1 MDSLKKIFSDKIGKA
16 MFVFVILS
24 FIIAILVTVQRHGIE
39 SSNRT
44 VEITADYYALY
55 EFAQSHNL
63 DFYEML
69 SDFQDRGLSSVAF
82 SEDTIETLSRSG
94 IIRYFNGLAVKSELS
109 EDVLHHIGKIEPEQT
124 YLLVYSEDV
133 LNQLKKFSFSSYTD
147 LKVLFEPQ
155 ELSIEEPAVVKI
167 FMTRSSGDNL
177 GIGFSIKKIQECKKL
192 GLGIVLRPGN
202 NPNMNPESIRKFFS
216 ILKNECFADK
226 IIFAGS
232 DNDVT
237 GFPSYLDYTVS
248 VLKELSL
255 PFGIMEAPNVKA
267 MQKGIKTLGLKAPE
281 LAVRVMTIVPV
292 QQKKLSIE
300 SMAEKYSLGVRE
312 RNIRLIFIRPHT
324 VLYGN
329 LNASEVN
336 MEYITAVKNAV
347 TSNGM
352 NIGMSKPFPKTDY
365 PNVYAFII
373 SLGIASAFVLC
384 CRKVFKRQKF
394 DYMILGLW
402 ALFSVLCLISG
413 KMLIYRKLS
422 AFMAGIIF
430 PFIAVTFNFELIR
443 KIIEKDLN
451 IVKSWLKS
459 SLVLV
464 ISAFIASV
472 GGIFLSS
479 LLAGTE
485 FYVQADMFRGIK
497 ILMVFCPIF
506 ATLLWTLD
514 IENPFED
521 IKKKLDS
528 FVKYSHALAVGI
540 LGGIGSYF
548 ILRTGNASESSV
560 SKTELSIRSTLMA
573 LIGIRPRFK
582 EFMLGYPA
590 IMCFGLLR
598 FLGLEKYSWILI
610 LCMSIGIADVTDTFA
625 HIHTP
630 ILITLIRVFNG
641 TLLGWGIGSI
651 ILFVAYFIFSNFFQ
665 KKSKIEKD

>member
-1 MDSLKKIFSDKIGKA
+1 MSSFKNIFADKIGKI
-16 MFVFVILS
+16 MLIFVILS
-24 FIIAILVTVQRHGIE
+24 FIMSVFVTIKRHE
-39 SSNRT
+39 VEKENKT
-44 VEITADYYALY
+44 VEITADYSALY

-69 SDFQDRGLSSVAF
+69 SDFQDKGLSSVAF
-82 SEDTIETLSRSG
+82 SEDTIETLNRSG
-94 IIRYFNGLAVKSELS
+94 LIRYFNGLSVKSELS
-109 EDVLHHIGKIEPEQT
+109 VDVLSHIGKIEPEET
-124 YLLVYSEDV
+124 YILVYSEDV
-133 LNQLKKFSFSSYTD
+133 LSQLKKFSFSSFTD

-155 ELSIEEPAVVKI
+155 EVSLDEPAVVKI

-177 GIGFSIKKIQECKKL
+177 GVGFSLKKIKECKKL

-202 NPNMNPESIRKFFS
+202 NPDMNPESIKRFFS
-216 ILKNECFADK
+216 ILKNEYFADK

-237 GFPSYLDYTVS
+237 GFPSYLEDTVS
-248 VLKELSL
+248 ILKELSL

-329 LNASEVN
+329 LNADEVN
-336 MEYITAVKNAV
+336 MEYITAVKDAV

-352 NIGMSKPFPKTDY
+352 NIGNAKPFPKTNY
-365 PNVYAFII
+365 PIFYAFVI
-373 SLGIASAFVLC
+373 SLGIASSLVLC
-384 CRKVFKRQKF
+384 CRKILNRHKF
-394 DYMILGLW
+394 DYIILGLW
-402 ALFSVLCLISG
+402 AIFSVICLISG

-422 AFMAGIIF
+422 AFMAGIVF

-443 KIIEKDLN
+443 DIINKN
-451 IVKSWLKS
+451 VKVGISWLKS
-459 SLVLV
+459 SFVLLT
-464 ISAFIASV
+464 SALIASV

-479 LLAGTE
+479 LLADTE
-485 FYVQADMFRGIK
+485 FYIQADMFRGIK
-497 ILMVFCPIF
+497 VLMVFCPIF

-514 IENPFED
+514 IKNPLKD
-521 IKKKLDS
+521 ISDKLNS

-540 LGGIGSYF
+540 LGGIGAYF

-560 SKTELSIRSTLMA
+560 SKTELSLRSTLMS
-573 LIGIRPRFK
+573 IMGIRPRFK
-582 EFMLGYPA
+582 EFILGFPS

-598 FLGLEKYSWILI
+598 YFKLEKYSWILI
-610 LCMSIGIADVTDTFA
+610 LCMSIGIADLTDTFA

-641 TLLGWGIGSI
+641 MFLGWLIGSI
-651 ILFVAYFIFSNFFQ
+651 ILFVGYAFYYFIL
-665 KKSKIEKD
+665 KKNKN

>member
-1 MDSLKKIFSDKIGKA
+1 MSSFKNIFADKIGKI
-16 MFVFVILS
+16 MLIFVILS
-24 FIIAILVTVQRHGIE
+24 FIMSVFVTIKRHE
-39 SSNRT
+39 VEKENKT
-44 VEITADYYALY
+44 VEITADYSALY

-69 SDFQDRGLSSVAF
+69 SDFQDKGLSSVAF
-82 SEDTIETLSRSG
+82 SEDTIETLNRSG
-94 IIRYFNGLAVKSELS
+94 LIRYFNGLSVKSELS
-109 EDVLHHIGKIEPEQT
+109 VDVLSHIGKIEPEET
-124 YLLVYSEDV
+124 YILVYSEDV
-133 LNQLKKFSFSSYTD
+133 LSQLKKFSFSSFTD

-155 ELSIEEPAVVKI
+155 EVSLDEPAVVKI

-177 GIGFSIKKIQECKKL
+177 GVGFSLKKIKECKKL

-202 NPNMNPESIRKFFS
+202 NPDMNPESIKRFFS
-216 ILKNECFADK
+216 ILKKEYFADK

-237 GFPSYLDYTVS
+237 GFPSYLEDTVS
-248 VLKELSL
+248 ILKELSL

-329 LNASEVN
+329 LNADEVN

-352 NIGMSKPFPKTDY
+352 NIGSAKPFPKTNY
-365 PNVYAFII
+365 PIFYAFVI
-373 SLGIASAFVLC
+373 SLGIASSLVLC
-384 CRKVFKRQKF
+384 CRKILNRHKF
-394 DYMILGLW
+394 DYIILGLW
-402 ALFSVLCLISG
+402 AIFSVICLISG

-422 AFMAGIIF
+422 AFMAGIVF

-443 KIIEKDLN
+443 DIINKN
-451 IVKSWLKS
+451 VKVGISWLKS
-459 SLVLV
+459 SFVLLT
-464 ISAFIASV
+464 SALIASV

-479 LLAGTE
+479 LLADTE
-485 FYVQADMFRGIK
+485 FYIQADMFRGIK
-497 ILMVFCPIF
+497 VLMVFCPIF

-514 IENPFED
+514 IKNPLKD
-521 IKKKLDS
+521 ISDKLNS

-540 LGGIGSYF
+540 LGGIGAYF

-560 SKTELSIRSTLMA
+560 SKTELSLRSTLMS
-573 LIGIRPRFK
+573 IMGIRPRFK
-582 EFMLGYPA
+582 EFILGFPS

-598 FLGLEKYSWILI
+598 YFKLEKYSWILI
-610 LCMSIGIADVTDTFA
+610 LCMSIGIADLTDTFA

-641 TLLGWGIGSI
+641 MFLGWLIGSI
-651 ILFVAYFIFSNFFQ
+651 ILFVGYAFYYFIL
-665 KKSKIEKD
+665 KKNKN

>member
-1 MDSLKKIFSDKIGKA
+1 MSSFKNIFADKIGKI
-16 MFVFVILS
+16 MLIFVILS
-24 FIIAILVTVQRHGIE
+24 FIMSVFVTIKRHE
-39 SSNRT
+39 VEKENKT
-44 VEITADYYALY
+44 VEITADYSALY

-69 SDFQDRGLSSVAF
+69 SDFQDKGLSSVAF
-82 SEDTIETLSRSG
+82 SEDTIETLNRSG
-94 IIRYFNGLAVKSELS
+94 LIRYFNGLSVKSELS
-109 EDVLHHIGKIEPEQT
+109 VDVLSHIGKIEPEET
-124 YLLVYSEDV
+124 YILVYSEDV
-133 LNQLKKFSFSSYTD
+133 LSQLKKFSFSSFTD

-155 ELSIEEPAVVKI
+155 EVSLDEPAVVKI

-177 GIGFSIKKIQECKKL
+177 GVGFSLKKIKECKKL

-202 NPNMNPESIRKFFS
+202 NPDMNPESIKRFFS
-216 ILKNECFADK
+216 ILKNEYFADK

-237 GFPSYLDYTVS
+237 GFPSYLEDTVS
-248 VLKELSL
+248 ILKELSL

-329 LNASEVN
+329 LNADEVN
-336 MEYITAVKNAV
+336 MEYITAVKDAV

-352 NIGMSKPFPKTDY
+352 NIGNAKPFPKTNY
-365 PNVYAFII
+365 PIFYAFVI
-373 SLGIASAFVLC
+373 SLGIASSLVLC
-384 CRKVFKRQKF
+384 CRKILNRHKF
-394 DYMILGLW
+394 DYIILGLW
-402 ALFSVLCLISG
+402 AIFSVICLISG

-422 AFMAGIIF
+422 AFMAGIVF

-443 KIIEKDLN
+443 DIINKN
-451 IVKSWLKS
+451 VKVGISWLKS
-459 SLVLV
+459 SFVLLT
-464 ISAFIASV
+464 SALIASV

-479 LLAGTE
+479 LLADTE
-485 FYVQADMFRGIK
+485 FYIQADMFRGIK
-497 ILMVFCPIF
+497 VLMVFCPIF

-514 IENPFED
+514 IKNPLKD
-521 IKKKLDS
+521 ISDKLNS

-540 LGGIGSYF
+540 LGGIGAYF

-560 SKTELSIRSTLMA
+560 SKTELSLRSTLMS
-573 LIGIRPRFK
+573 IMGIRPRFK
-582 EFMLGYPA
+582 EFILGFPS

-598 FLGLEKYSWILI
+598 YFKLEKYSWILI
-610 LCMSIGIADVTDTFA
+610 LCMSIGIADLTDTFA

-641 TLLGWGIGSI
+641 IFLGWLIGSI
-651 ILFVAYFIFSNFFQ
+651 ILFVGYAFYYFIL
-665 KKSKIEKD
+665 KKNKN

>member
-1 MDSLKKIFSDKIGKA
+1 MSSFKNIFADKIGKI
-16 MFVFVILS
+16 MLIFVILS
-24 FIIAILVTVQRHGIE
+24 FIMSVFVTIKRHE
-39 SSNRT
+39 VEKENKT
-44 VEITADYYALY
+44 VEITADYSALY

-69 SDFQDRGLSSVAF
+69 SDFQDKGLSSVAF
-82 SEDTIETLSRSG
+82 SEDTIETLNRSG
-94 IIRYFNGLAVKSELS
+94 LIRYFNGLSVKSELS
-109 EDVLHHIGKIEPEQT
+109 VDVLSHIGKIEPEET
-124 YLLVYSEDV
+124 YILVYSEDV
-133 LNQLKKFSFSSYTD
+133 LSQLKKFSFSSFTD

-155 ELSIEEPAVVKI
+155 EVSLDEPAVVKI

-177 GIGFSIKKIQECKKL
+177 GVGFSLKKIKECKKL

-202 NPNMNPESIRKFFS
+202 NPDMNPESIKRFFS
-216 ILKNECFADK
+216 ILKNEYFADK

-237 GFPSYLDYTVS
+237 GFPSYLEDTVS
-248 VLKELSL
+248 ILKELSL

-329 LNASEVN
+329 LNADEVN
-336 MEYITAVKNAV
+336 MEYITAVKDAV

-352 NIGMSKPFPKTDY
+352 NIGSAKPFPKTNY
-365 PNVYAFII
+365 PIFYAFVI
-373 SLGIASAFVLC
+373 SLGIASSLVLC
-384 CRKVFKRQKF
+384 CRKILNRHKF
-394 DYMILGLW
+394 DYIILGLW
-402 ALFSVLCLISG
+402 AIFSVICLISG

-422 AFMAGIIF
+422 AFMAGIVF

-443 KIIEKDLN
+443 DIINKN
-451 IVKSWLKS
+451 VKVGISWLKS
-459 SLVLV
+459 SFVLLT
-464 ISAFIASV
+464 SALIASV

-479 LLAGTE
+479 LLADTE
-485 FYVQADMFRGIK
+485 FYIQADMFRGIK
-497 ILMVFCPIF
+497 VLMVFCPIF

-514 IENPFED
+514 IKNPLKD
-521 IKKKLDS
+521 ISDKLNS

-540 LGGIGSYF
+540 LGGIGAYF

-560 SKTELSIRSTLMA
+560 SKTELSLRSTLMS
-573 LIGIRPRFK
+573 IMGIRPRFK
-582 EFMLGYPA
+582 EFILGFPS

-598 FLGLEKYSWILI
+598 YFKLEKYSWILI
-610 LCMSIGIADVTDTFA
+610 LCMSIGIADLTDTFA

-641 TLLGWGIGSI
+641 MFLGWLIGSI
-651 ILFVAYFIFSNFFQ
+651 ILFVGYAFYYFIL
-665 KKSKIEKD
+665 KKNKN

>member
-1 MDSLKKIFSDKIGKA
+1 MSSFKNIFADKIGKI
-16 MFVFVILS
+16 MLIFVILS
-24 FIIAILVTVQRHGIE
+24 FIMSVFVTIKRHE
-39 SSNRT
+39 VEKENKT
-44 VEITADYYALY
+44 VEITADYSALY

-69 SDFQDRGLSSVAF
+69 SDFQDKGLSSVAF
-82 SEDTIETLSRSG
+82 SEDTIETLNRSG
-94 IIRYFNGLAVKSELS
+94 LIRYFNGLSVKSELS
-109 EDVLHHIGKIEPEQT
+109 VDVLSHIGKIEPEET
-124 YLLVYSEDV
+124 YILVYSEDV
-133 LNQLKKFSFSSYTD
+133 LSQLKKFSFSSFTD

-155 ELSIEEPAVVKI
+155 EVSLDEPAVVKI

-177 GIGFSIKKIQECKKL
+177 GVGFSLKKIKECKKL

-202 NPNMNPESIRKFFS
+202 NPDMNPESIKRFFS
-216 ILKNECFADK
+216 ILKKEYFADK

-237 GFPSYLDYTVS
+237 GFPSYLEDTVS
-248 VLKELSL
+248 ILKELSL

-329 LNASEVN
+329 LNADEVN

-352 NIGMSKPFPKTDY
+352 NIGNAKPFPKTNY
-365 PNVYAFII
+365 PIFYAFVI
-373 SLGIASAFVLC
+373 SLGIASSLVLC
-384 CRKVFKRQKF
+384 CRKILNRHKF
-394 DYMILGLW
+394 DYIILGLW
-402 ALFSVLCLISG
+402 AIFSVICLISG

-422 AFMAGIIF
+422 AFMAGIVF

-443 KIIEKDLN
+443 DIINKN
-451 IVKSWLKS
+451 VKVGISWLKS
-459 SLVLV
+459 SFVLLT
-464 ISAFIASV
+464 SALIASV

-479 LLAGTE
+479 LLADTE
-485 FYVQADMFRGIK
+485 FYIQADMFRGIK
-497 ILMVFCPIF
+497 VLMVFCPIF

-514 IENPFED
+514 IKNPLKD
-521 IKKKLDS
+521 ISDKLNS

-540 LGGIGSYF
+540 LGGIGAYF

-560 SKTELSIRSTLMA
+560 SKTELSLRSTLMS
-573 LIGIRPRFK
+573 IMGIRPRFK
-582 EFMLGYPA
+582 EFILGFPS

-598 FLGLEKYSWILI
+598 YFKLEKYSWILI
-610 LCMSIGIADVTDTFA
+610 LCMSIGIADLTDTFA

-641 TLLGWGIGSI
+641 MFLGWIIGSI
-651 ILFVAYFIFSNFFQ
+651 ILFVGYAFYYFIL
-665 KKSKIEKD
+665 KKNKN

>member
-1 MDSLKKIFSDKIGKA
+1 MSSFKNIFADKIGKI
-16 MFVFVILS
+16 MLIFVILS
-24 FIIAILVTVQRHGIE
+24 FIMSVFVTIKRHE
-39 SSNRT
+39 VEKENKT
-44 VEITADYYALY
+44 VEITADYSALY

-69 SDFQDRGLSSVAF
+69 SDFQDKGLSSVAF
-82 SEDTIETLSRSG
+82 SEDTIETLNRSG
-94 IIRYFNGLAVKSELS
+94 LIRYFNGLSVKSELS
-109 EDVLHHIGKIEPEQT
+109 VDVLSHIGKIEPEET
-124 YLLVYSEDV
+124 YILVYSEDV
-133 LNQLKKFSFSSYTD
+133 LSQLKKFSFSSFTD

-155 ELSIEEPAVVKI
+155 EVSLDEPAVVKI

-177 GIGFSIKKIQECKKL
+177 GVGFSLKKIKECKKL

-202 NPNMNPESIRKFFS
+202 NPDMNPESIKRFFS
-216 ILKNECFADK
+216 ILKKEYFADK

-237 GFPSYLDYTVS
+237 GFPSYLEDTVS
-248 VLKELSL
+248 ILKELSL

-329 LNASEVN
+329 LNADEVN

-352 NIGMSKPFPKTDY
+352 NIGNAKPFPKTNY
-365 PNVYAFII
+365 PIFYAFVI
-373 SLGIASAFVLC
+373 SLGIASSLVLC
-384 CRKVFKRQKF
+384 CRKILSRHKF
-394 DYMILGLW
+394 DYIILGLW
-402 ALFSVLCLISG
+402 VIFSVICLISG

-422 AFMAGIIF
+422 AFMAGIVF

-443 KIIEKDLN
+443 DIINKN
-451 IVKSWLKS
+451 VKVGISWLKS
-459 SLVLV
+459 SFVLLT
-464 ISAFIASV
+464 SALIASV

-479 LLAGTE
+479 LLADTE
-485 FYVQADMFRGIK
+485 FYIQADMFRGIK
-497 ILMVFCPIF
+497 VLMVFCPIF

-514 IENPFED
+514 IKNPLKD
-521 IKKKLDS
+521 ISDKLNS

-540 LGGIGSYF
+540 LGGIGAYF

-560 SKTELSIRSTLMA
+560 SKTELSLRSTLMS
-573 LIGIRPRFK
+573 IMGIRPRFK
-582 EFMLGYPA
+582 EFILGFPS

-598 FLGLEKYSWILI
+598 YFKLEKYSWILI
-610 LCMSIGIADVTDTFA
+610 LCMSIGIADLTDTFA

-641 TLLGWGIGSI
+641 MFLGWIIGSI
-651 ILFVAYFIFSNFFQ
+651 ILFVGYAFYYFIL
-665 KKSKIEKD
+665 KKNKN

>member
-1 MDSLKKIFSDKIGKA
+1 MSSFKKIFADKIGKI
-16 MFVFVILS
+16 MLIFVILS
-24 FIIAILVTVQRHGIE
+24 FIMSVFVTIKRHE
-39 SSNRT
+39 VEKENKT
-44 VEITADYYALY
+44 VEITADYSALY

-69 SDFQDRGLSSVAF
+69 SDFQDKGLSSVAF
-82 SEDTIETLSRSG
+82 SEDTIETLNRSG
-94 IIRYFNGLAVKSELS
+94 LIRYFNGLSVKSELS
-109 EDVLHHIGKIEPEQT
+109 VDVLSHIGKIEPEET
-124 YLLVYSEDV
+124 YILVYSEDV
-133 LNQLKKFSFSSYTD
+133 LSQLKKFSFSSFTD

-155 ELSIEEPAVVKI
+155 EVSLDEPAVVKI

-177 GIGFSIKKIQECKKL
+177 GVGFSLKKIKECKKL

-202 NPNMNPESIRKFFS
+202 NPDMNPESIKRFFS
-216 ILKNECFADK
+216 ILKNEYFADK

-237 GFPSYLDYTVS
+237 GFPSYLEDTVS
-248 VLKELSL
+248 ILKELSL

-329 LNASEVN
+329 LNADEVN

-352 NIGMSKPFPKTDY
+352 NIGSAKPFPKTNY
-365 PNVYAFII
+365 PIFYAFVI
-373 SLGIASAFVLC
+373 SLGIASSLVLC
-384 CRKVFKRQKF
+384 CRKILNRHKF
-394 DYMILGLW
+394 DYIILGLW
-402 ALFSVLCLISG
+402 AIFSVICLISG

-422 AFMAGIIF
+422 AFMAGIVF

-443 KIIEKDLN
+443 DIINKN
-451 IVKSWLKS
+451 VKVGISWLKS
-459 SLVLV
+459 SFVLLT
-464 ISAFIASV
+464 SALIASV

-479 LLAGTE
+479 LLADTE
-485 FYVQADMFRGIK
+485 FYIQADMFRGIK
-497 ILMVFCPIF
+497 VLMVFCPIF

-514 IENPFED
+514 IKNPLKD
-521 IKKKLDS
+521 ISDKLNS

-540 LGGIGSYF
+540 LGGIGAYF

-560 SKTELSIRSTLMA
+560 SKTELSLRSTLMS
-573 LIGIRPRFK
+573 IMGIRPRFK
-582 EFMLGYPA
+582 EFILGFPS

-598 FLGLEKYSWILI
+598 YFKLEKYSWILI
-610 LCMSIGIADVTDTFA
+610 LCMSIGIADLTDTFA

-641 TLLGWGIGSI
+641 MFLGWIVGSI
-651 ILFVAYFIFSNFFQ
+651 ILFVGYAFYYFIL
-665 KKSKIEKD
+665 KKNKN

>member
-1 MDSLKKIFSDKIGKA
+1 MSNFKNIFSDTIGKI
-16 MFVFVILS
+16 MIVFVILS
-24 FIIAILVTVQRHGIE
+24 FVIAVFVTVKRHDLE
-39 SSNRT
+39 SKNKT
-44 VEITADYYALY
+44 VEITADYSALY

-69 SDFQDRGLSSVAF
+69 SDFQDKGLSSVAF

-94 IIRYFNGLAVKSELS
+94 IIRYFNGLSVKSELS
-109 EDVLHHIGKIEPEQT
+109 EEVLRHIGKIEPEQT
-124 YLLVYSEDV
+124 YILVYSEDV
-133 LNQLKKFSFSSYTD
+133 LSQLKKFSFSSYAD
-147 LKVLFEPQ
+147 LKVLFAPQ
-155 ELSIEEPAVVKI
+155 EVSLEEPAVVKI
-167 FMTRSSGDNL
+167 FMTRSSADNL
-177 GIGFSIKKIQECKKL
+177 GVGFSIQKIKECKKL

-202 NPNMNPESIRKFFS
+202 NPDMNPESIRKFFS
-216 ILKNECFADK
+216 ILKNEYFADK

-237 GFPSYLDYTVS
+237 GFPSYLEDTVAI
-248 VLKELSL
+248 LKELSL

-329 LNASEVN
+329 LNADEVN
-336 MEYITAVKNAV
+336 MEYINAVKNAV

-352 NIGMSKPFPKTDY
+352 NIGMAKPFPKTDY
-365 PNVYAFII
+365 PNFYAFII
-373 SLGIASAFVLC
+373 SLGIASSLVLC
-384 CRKVFKRQKF
+384 CRKILSKQKF
-394 DYMILGLW
+394 DYIILGLW
-402 ALFSVLCLISG
+402 ALFSVLCLITG

-422 AFMAGIIF
+422 AFMAGIVF
-430 PFIAVTFNFELIR
+430 PFVAVTFNFELIR
-443 KIIEKDLN
+443 EIIEKDLN

-459 SLVLV
+459 SLVLL
-464 ISAFIASV
+464 ISALIASV

-485 FYVQADMFRGIK
+485 FYIQADMFRGIK

-506 ATLLWTLD
+506 ATLLWTLN

-521 IKKKLDS
+521 IKNKLNS

-540 LGGIGSYF
+540 LGGIGAYF

-560 SKTELSIRSTLMA
+560 SKTELSLRSTLMS
-573 LIGIRPRFK
+573 IMGIRPRFK
-582 EFMLGYPA
+582 EFILGFPA
-590 IMCFGLLR
+590 VMCFSLLR
-598 FLGLEKYSWILI
+598 FFNLEKYSWILI
-610 LCMSIGIADVTDTFA
+610 LCMSIGIADLTDTFA

-630 ILITLIRVFNG
+630 IVVTLIRVFNG
-641 TLLGWGIGSI
+641 MILGWLIGSI
-651 ILFVAYFIFSNFFQ
+651 LLFIGYLIYSKFFQ
-665 KKSKIEKD
+665 KKSKIEKE

>member
-1 MDSLKKIFSDKIGKA
+1 MSSFKNIFADKIGKI
-16 MFVFVILS
+16 MLIFVILS
-24 FIIAILVTVQRHGIE
+24 FIMSVFVTIKRHE
-39 SSNRT
+39 VEKENKT
-44 VEITADYYALY
+44 VEITADYSALY

-69 SDFQDRGLSSVAF
+69 SDFQDKGLSSVAF
-82 SEDTIETLSRSG
+82 SEDTIETLNRSG
-94 IIRYFNGLAVKSELS
+94 LIRYFNGLSVKSELS
-109 EDVLHHIGKIEPEQT
+109 VDVLSHIGKIEPEET
-124 YLLVYSEDV
+124 YILVYSEDV
-133 LNQLKKFSFSSYTD
+133 LSQLKKFSFSSFTD

-155 ELSIEEPAVVKI
+155 EVSLDEPAVVKI

-177 GIGFSIKKIQECKKL
+177 GVGFSLKKIKECKKL

-202 NPNMNPESIRKFFS
+202 NPDMNPESIKRFFS
-216 ILKNECFADK
+216 ILKKEYFADK

-237 GFPSYLDYTVS
+237 GFPSYLEDTVS
-248 VLKELSL
+248 ILKELSL

-329 LNASEVN
+329 LNADEVN

-352 NIGMSKPFPKTDY
+352 NIGNAKPFPKTNY
-365 PNVYAFII
+365 PIFYAFII
-373 SLGIASAFVLC
+373 SLGIASSLVLC
-384 CRKVFKRQKF
+384 CRKILNRHKF
-394 DYMILGLW
+394 DYIILGLW
-402 ALFSVLCLISG
+402 VIFSVICLISG

-422 AFMAGIIF
+422 AFMAGIVF

-443 KIIEKDLN
+443 DIINKN
-451 IVKSWLKS
+451 VKVGISWLKS
-459 SLVLV
+459 SFVLLT
-464 ISAFIASV
+464 SALIASV

-479 LLAGTE
+479 LLADTE
-485 FYVQADMFRGIK
+485 FYIQADMFRGIK
-497 ILMVFCPIF
+497 VLMVFCPIF

-514 IENPFED
+514 IKNPLKD
-521 IKKKLDS
+521 ISDKLNS

-540 LGGIGSYF
+540 LGGIGAYF

-560 SKTELSIRSTLMA
+560 SKTELSLRSTLMS
-573 LIGIRPRFK
+573 IMGIRPRFK
-582 EFMLGYPA
+582 EFILGFPS

-598 FLGLEKYSWILI
+598 YFKLEKYSWILI
-610 LCMSIGIADVTDTFA
+610 LCMSIGIADLTDTFA

-641 TLLGWGIGSI
+641 MFLGWIIGSI
-651 ILFVAYFIFSNFFQ
+651 ILFVGYAFYYFIL
-665 KKSKIEKD
+665 KKNKN

>member
-1 MDSLKKIFSDKIGKA
+1 MSSFKNIFADKIGKI
-16 MFVFVILS
+16 MLIFVILS
-24 FIIAILVTVQRHGIE
+24 FIMSVFVTIKRHE
-39 SSNRT
+39 VEKENKT
-44 VEITADYYALY
+44 VEITADYSALY

-69 SDFQDRGLSSVAF
+69 SDFQDKGLSSVAF
-82 SEDTIETLSRSG
+82 SEDTIETLNRSG
-94 IIRYFNGLAVKSELS
+94 LIRYFNGLSVKSELS
-109 EDVLHHIGKIEPEQT
+109 VDVLSHIGKIEPEET
-124 YLLVYSEDV
+124 YILVYSEDV
-133 LNQLKKFSFSSYTD
+133 LSQLKKFSFSSFTD

-155 ELSIEEPAVVKI
+155 EVSLDEPAVVKI

-177 GIGFSIKKIQECKKL
+177 GVGFSLKKIKECKKL

-202 NPNMNPESIRKFFS
+202 NPDMNPESIKRFFS
-216 ILKNECFADK
+216 ILKKEYFADK

-237 GFPSYLDYTVS
+237 GFPSYLEDTVS
-248 VLKELSL
+248 ILKELSL

-329 LNASEVN
+329 LNADEVN

-352 NIGMSKPFPKTDY
+352 NIGNAKPFPKTNY
-365 PNVYAFII
+365 PIFYAFVI
-373 SLGIASAFVLC
+373 SLGIASSLVLC
-384 CRKVFKRQKF
+384 CRKILNRHKF
-394 DYMILGLW
+394 DYIILGLW
-402 ALFSVLCLISG
+402 AIFSVICLISG

-422 AFMAGIIF
+422 AFMAGIVF

-443 KIIEKDLN
+443 DIINKN
-451 IVKSWLKS
+451 VKVGISWLKS
-459 SLVLV
+459 SFVLLT
-464 ISAFIASV
+464 SALIASV

-479 LLAGTE
+479 LLADTE
-485 FYVQADMFRGIK
+485 FYIQADMFRGIK
-497 ILMVFCPIF
+497 VLMVFCPIF

-514 IENPFED
+514 IKNPLKD
-521 IKKKLDS
+521 ISDKLNS

-540 LGGIGSYF
+540 LGGIGAYF

-560 SKTELSIRSTLMA
+560 SKTELSLRSTLMS
-573 LIGIRPRFK
+573 IMGIRPRFK
-582 EFMLGYPA
+582 EFILGFPS

-598 FLGLEKYSWILI
+598 YFKLEKYSWILI
-610 LCMSIGIADVTDTFA
+610 LCMSIGIADLTDTFA

-641 TLLGWGIGSI
+641 MFLGWLIGSI
-651 ILFVAYFIFSNFFQ
+651 ILFVGYAFYYFIL
-665 KKSKIEKD
+665 KKNKN

>member
-1 MDSLKKIFSDKIGKA
+1 MSSFKNIFADKIGKI
-16 MFVFVILS
+16 MLIFVILS
-24 FIIAILVTVQRHGIE
+24 FIMSVFVTIKRHE
-39 SSNRT
+39 VEKENKT
-44 VEITADYYALY
+44 VEITADYSALY

-69 SDFQDRGLSSVAF
+69 SDFQDKGLSSVAF
-82 SEDTIETLSRSG
+82 SEDTIETLNRSG
-94 IIRYFNGLAVKSELS
+94 LIRYFNGLSVKSELS
-109 EDVLHHIGKIEPEQT
+109 VDVLSHIGKIEPEET
-124 YLLVYSEDV
+124 YILVYSEDV
-133 LNQLKKFSFSSYTD
+133 LSQLKKFSFSSFTD

-155 ELSIEEPAVVKI
+155 EVSLDEPAVVKI

-177 GIGFSIKKIQECKKL
+177 GVGFSLKKIKECKKL

-202 NPNMNPESIRKFFS
+202 NPDMNPESIKRFFS
-216 ILKNECFADK
+216 ILKNEYFADK

-237 GFPSYLDYTVS
+237 GFPSYLEDTVS
-248 VLKELSL
+248 ILKELSL

-329 LNASEVN
+329 LNADEVN

-352 NIGMSKPFPKTDY
+352 NIGSAKPFPKTNY
-365 PNVYAFII
+365 PIFYAFVI
-373 SLGIASAFVLC
+373 SLGIASSLVLC
-384 CRKVFKRQKF
+384 CRKILNRHKF
-394 DYMILGLW
+394 DYIILGLW
-402 ALFSVLCLISG
+402 AIFSVICLISG

-422 AFMAGIIF
+422 AFMAGIVF

-443 KIIEKDLN
+443 DIINKN
-451 IVKSWLKS
+451 VKVGISWLKS
-459 SLVLV
+459 SFVLLT
-464 ISAFIASV
+464 SALIASV

-479 LLAGTE
+479 LLADTE
-485 FYVQADMFRGIK
+485 FYIQADMFRGIK
-497 ILMVFCPIF
+497 VLMVFCPIF

-514 IENPFED
+514 IKNPLKD
-521 IKKKLDS
+521 ISDKLNS

-540 LGGIGSYF
+540 LGGIGAYF

-560 SKTELSIRSTLMA
+560 SKTELSLRSTLMS
-573 LIGIRPRFK
+573 IMGIRPRFK
-582 EFMLGYPA
+582 EFILGFPS

-598 FLGLEKYSWILI
+598 YFKLEKYSWILI
-610 LCMSIGIADVTDTFA
+610 LCMSIGIADLTDTFA

-641 TLLGWGIGSI
+641 MFLGWLIGSI
-651 ILFVAYFIFSNFFQ
+651 ILFVGYAFYYFIL
-665 KKSKIEKD
+665 KKNKN

>member
-1 MDSLKKIFSDKIGKA
+1 MSSFKNIFADKIGKI
-16 MFVFVILS
+16 MLIFVILS
-24 FIIAILVTVQRHGIE
+24 FIMSVFVTIKRHE
-39 SSNRT
+39 VEKENKT
-44 VEITADYYALY
+44 VEITADYSALY

-69 SDFQDRGLSSVAF
+69 SDFQDKGLSSVAF
-82 SEDTIETLSRSG
+82 SEDTIETLNRSG
-94 IIRYFNGLAVKSELS
+94 LIRYFNGLSVKSELS
-109 EDVLHHIGKIEPEQT
+109 VDVLSHIGKIEPEET
-124 YLLVYSEDV
+124 YILVYSEDV
-133 LNQLKKFSFSSYTD
+133 LSQLKKFSFSSFTD

-155 ELSIEEPAVVKI
+155 EVSLDEPAVVKI

-177 GIGFSIKKIQECKKL
+177 GVGFSLKKIKECKKL

-202 NPNMNPESIRKFFS
+202 NPDMNPESIKRFFS
-216 ILKNECFADK
+216 ILKNEYFADK

-237 GFPSYLDYTVS
+237 GFPSYLEDTVS
-248 VLKELSL
+248 ILKELSL

-329 LNASEVN
+329 LNADEVN

-352 NIGMSKPFPKTDY
+352 NIGNAKPFPKTNY
-365 PNVYAFII
+365 PIFYAFVI
-373 SLGIASAFVLC
+373 SLGIASSLVLC
-384 CRKVFKRQKF
+384 CRKILNRHKF
-394 DYMILGLW
+394 DYIILGLW
-402 ALFSVLCLISG
+402 AIFSVICLISG

-422 AFMAGIIF
+422 AFMAGIVF

-443 KIIEKDLN
+443 DIINKN
-451 IVKSWLKS
+451 VKVGISWLKS
-459 SLVLV
+459 SFVLLT
-464 ISAFIASV
+464 SALIASV

-479 LLAGTE
+479 LLADTE
-485 FYVQADMFRGIK
+485 FYIQADMFRGIK
-497 ILMVFCPIF
+497 VLMVFCPIF

-514 IENPFED
+514 IKNPLKD
-521 IKKKLDS
+521 ISDKLNS

-540 LGGIGSYF
+540 LGGIGAYF

-560 SKTELSIRSTLMA
+560 SKTELSLRSTLMS
-573 LIGIRPRFK
+573 IMGIRPRFK
-582 EFMLGYPA
+582 EFILGFPS

-598 FLGLEKYSWILI
+598 YFKLEKYSWILI
-610 LCMSIGIADVTDTFA
+610 LCMSIGIADLTDTFA

-641 TLLGWGIGSI
+641 MFLGWLIGSI
-651 ILFVAYFIFSNFFQ
+651 ILFVGYAFYYFIL
-665 KKSKIEKD
+665 KKNKN

>member
-1 MDSLKKIFSDKIGKA
+1 MSSFKNIFADKIGKI
-16 MFVFVILS
+16 MLIFVILS
-24 FIIAILVTVQRHGIE
+24 FIVSVFVTIKRHE
-39 SSNRT
+39 VEKENKT
-44 VEITADYYALY
+44 VEITADYSALY

-69 SDFQDRGLSSVAF
+69 SDFQDKGLSSVAF
-82 SEDTIETLSRSG
+82 SEDTIETLNRSG
-94 IIRYFNGLAVKSELS
+94 LIRYFNGLSIKSELS
-109 EDVLHHIGKIEPEQT
+109 VDVLSHIGKIEPEET
-124 YLLVYSEDV
+124 YILVYSEDV
-133 LNQLKKFSFSSYTD
+133 LSQLKKFSFSSFTD

-155 ELSIEEPAVVKI
+155 EVSLDEPAVVKI

-177 GIGFSIKKIQECKKL
+177 GVGFSLKKIKECKKL

-202 NPNMNPESIRKFFS
+202 NPDMNPESIKRFFS
-216 ILKNECFADK
+216 ILKNEYFADK

-237 GFPSYLDYTVS
+237 GFPSYLEDTVS
-248 VLKELSL
+248 ILKELSL

-329 LNASEVN
+329 LNADEVN

-352 NIGMSKPFPKTDY
+352 NIGNAKPFPKTNY
-365 PNVYAFII
+365 PIFYAFVI
-373 SLGIASAFVLC
+373 SLGIASSLVLC
-384 CRKVFKRQKF
+384 CRKILNRHKF
-394 DYMILGLW
+394 DYIILGLW
-402 ALFSVLCLISG
+402 VIFSVICLISG

-422 AFMAGIIF
+422 AFMAGIVF

-443 KIIEKDLN
+443 DIINKN
-451 IVKSWLKS
+451 VKVGISWLKS
-459 SLVLV
+459 SFVLLT
-464 ISAFIASV
+464 SALIASV

-479 LLAGTE
+479 LLADTE
-485 FYVQADMFRGIK
+485 FYIQADMFRGIK
-497 ILMVFCPIF
+497 VLMVFCPIF

-514 IENPFED
+514 IKNPLKD
-521 IKKKLDS
+521 ISDKLNS

-540 LGGIGSYF
+540 LGGIGAYF

-560 SKTELSIRSTLMA
+560 SKTELSLRSALMS
-573 LIGIRPRFK
+573 IMGIRPRFK
-582 EFMLGYPA
+582 EFILGFPS

-598 FLGLEKYSWILI
+598 YFKLEKYSWILI
-610 LCMSIGIADVTDTFA
+610 LCMSIGIADLTDTFA

-641 TLLGWGIGSI
+641 IFLGWIIGSI
-651 ILFVAYFIFSNFFQ
+651 ILFVGYAFYYFIL
-665 KKSKIEKD
+665 KKNKN

>member
-1 MDSLKKIFSDKIGKA
+1 MSSFKNIFADKIGKI
-16 MFVFVILS
+16 MLIFVILS
-24 FIIAILVTVQRHGIE
+24 FIMSVFVTIKRHE
-39 SSNRT
+39 VEKENKT
-44 VEITADYYALY
+44 VEITADYSALY

-69 SDFQDRGLSSVAF
+69 SDFQDKGLSSVAF
-82 SEDTIETLSRSG
+82 SEDTIETLNRSG
-94 IIRYFNGLAVKSELS
+94 LIRYFNGLSVKSELS
-109 EDVLHHIGKIEPEQT
+109 VDVLSHIGKIEPEET
-124 YLLVYSEDV
+124 YILVYSEDV
-133 LNQLKKFSFSSYTD
+133 LSQLKKFSFSSFTD

-155 ELSIEEPAVVKI
+155 EVSLDEPAVVKI

-177 GIGFSIKKIQECKKL
+177 GVGFSLKKIKECKKL

-202 NPNMNPESIRKFFS
+202 NPDMNPESIKRFFS
-216 ILKNECFADK
+216 ILKNEYFADK

-237 GFPSYLDYTVS
+237 GFPSYLEDTVS
-248 VLKELSL
+248 ILKELSL

-329 LNASEVN
+329 LNADEVN

-352 NIGMSKPFPKTDY
+352 NIGNAKPFPKTNY
-365 PNVYAFII
+365 PIFYAFVI
-373 SLGIASAFVLC
+373 SLGIASSLVLC
-384 CRKVFKRQKF
+384 CRKILNRHKF
-394 DYMILGLW
+394 DYIILGLW
-402 ALFSVLCLISG
+402 AIFSVICLISG

-422 AFMAGIIF
+422 AFMAGIVF

-443 KIIEKDLN
+443 DIINKN
-451 IVKSWLKS
+451 VKVGISWLKS
-459 SLVLV
+459 SFVLLT
-464 ISAFIASV
+464 SALIASV

-479 LLAGTE
+479 LLADTE
-485 FYVQADMFRGIK
+485 FYIQADMFRGIK
-497 ILMVFCPIF
+497 VLMVFCPIF

-514 IENPFED
+514 IKNPLKD
-521 IKKKLDS
+521 ISDKLNS

-540 LGGIGSYF
+540 LGGIGAYF

-560 SKTELSIRSTLMA
+560 SKTELSLRSTLMS
-573 LIGIRPRFK
+573 IMGIRPRFK
-582 EFMLGYPA
+582 EFILGFPS

-598 FLGLEKYSWILI
+598 YFKLEKYSWILI
-610 LCMSIGIADVTDTFA
+610 LCMSIGIADLTDTFA

-641 TLLGWGIGSI
+641 MFLGWIIGSI
-651 ILFVAYFIFSNFFQ
+651 ILFVGYAFYYFIL
-665 KKSKIEKD
+665 KKNKIEKE

>member
-1 MDSLKKIFSDKIGKA
+1 MSSFKNIFADKIGKI
-16 MFVFVILS
+16 MLIFVILS
-24 FIIAILVTVQRHGIE
+24 FIMSVFVTIKRHE
-39 SSNRT
+39 VEKENKT
-44 VEITADYYALY
+44 VEITADYSALY

-69 SDFQDRGLSSVAF
+69 SDFQDKGLSSVAF
-82 SEDTIETLSRSG
+82 SEDTIETLNRSG
-94 IIRYFNGLAVKSELS
+94 LIRYFNGLSVKSELS
-109 EDVLHHIGKIEPEQT
+109 VDVLSHIGKIEPEET
-124 YLLVYSEDV
+124 YILVYSEDV
-133 LNQLKKFSFSSYTD
+133 LSQLKKFSFSSFTD

-155 ELSIEEPAVVKI
+155 EVSLDEPAVVKI

-177 GIGFSIKKIQECKKL
+177 GVGFSLKKIKECKKL

-202 NPNMNPESIRKFFS
+202 NPDMNPESIKRFFS
-216 ILKNECFADK
+216 ILKKEYFADK

-237 GFPSYLDYTVS
+237 GFPSYLEDTVS
-248 VLKELSL
+248 ILKELSL

-329 LNASEVN
+329 LNADEVN
-336 MEYITAVKNAV
+336 MEYITAVKDAV

-352 NIGMSKPFPKTDY
+352 NIGNAKPFPKTNY
-365 PNVYAFII
+365 PIFYAFVI
-373 SLGIASAFVLC
+373 SLGIASSLVLC
-384 CRKVFKRQKF
+384 CRKILNRHKF
-394 DYMILGLW
+394 DYIILGLW
-402 ALFSVLCLISG
+402 AIFSVICLISG

-422 AFMAGIIF
+422 AFMAGIVF

-443 KIIEKDLN
+443 DIINKN
-451 IVKSWLKS
+451 VKVGISWLKS
-459 SLVLV
+459 SFVLLT
-464 ISAFIASV
+464 SALIASV

-479 LLAGTE
+479 LLADTE
-485 FYVQADMFRGIK
+485 FYIQADMFRGIK
-497 ILMVFCPIF
+497 VLMVFCPIF

-514 IENPFED
+514 IKNPLKD
-521 IKKKLDS
+521 ISDKLNS

-540 LGGIGSYF
+540 LGGIGAYF

-560 SKTELSIRSTLMA
+560 SKTELSLRSTLMS
-573 LIGIRPRFK
+573 IMGIRPRFK
-582 EFMLGYPA
+582 EFILGFPS

-598 FLGLEKYSWILI
+598 YFKLEKYSWILI
-610 LCMSIGIADVTDTFA
+610 LCMSIGIADLTDTFA

-641 TLLGWGIGSI
+641 IFLGWLIGSI
-651 ILFVAYFIFSNFFQ
+651 ILFVGYAFYYFIL
-665 KKSKIEKD
+665 KKNKN

>member
-1 MDSLKKIFSDKIGKA
+1 MSSFKKIFADKIGKI
-16 MFVFVILS
+16 MLIFVILS
-24 FIIAILVTVQRHGIE
+24 FIMSVFVTIKRHE
-39 SSNRT
+39 VEKENKT
-44 VEITADYYALY
+44 VEITADYSALY

-69 SDFQDRGLSSVAF
+69 SDFQDKGLSSVAF
-82 SEDTIETLSRSG
+82 SEDTIETLNRSG
-94 IIRYFNGLAVKSELS
+94 LIRYFNGLSVKSELS
-109 EDVLHHIGKIEPEQT
+109 VDVLSHIGKIEPEET
-124 YLLVYSEDV
+124 YILVYSEDV
-133 LNQLKKFSFSSYTD
+133 LSQLKKFSFSSFTD

-155 ELSIEEPAVVKI
+155 EVSLDEPAVVKI

-177 GIGFSIKKIQECKKL
+177 GVGFSLKKIKECKKL

-202 NPNMNPESIRKFFS
+202 NPDMNPESIKRFFS
-216 ILKNECFADK
+216 ILKNEYFADK

-237 GFPSYLDYTVS
+237 GFPSYLEDTVS
-248 VLKELSL
+248 ILKELSL

-329 LNASEVN
+329 LNADEVN

-352 NIGMSKPFPKTDY
+352 NIGSAKPFPKTNY
-365 PNVYAFII
+365 PIFYAFVI
-373 SLGIASAFVLC
+373 SLGIASSLVLC
-384 CRKVFKRQKF
+384 CRKILNRHKF
-394 DYMILGLW
+394 DYIILGLW
-402 ALFSVLCLISG
+402 AIFSVICLISG

-422 AFMAGIIF
+422 AFMAGIVF

-443 KIIEKDLN
+443 DIINKN
-451 IVKSWLKS
+451 VKVGISWLKS
-459 SLVLV
+459 SFVLLT
-464 ISAFIASV
+464 SALIASV

-479 LLAGTE
+479 LLADTE
-485 FYVQADMFRGIK
+485 FYIQADMFRGIK
-497 ILMVFCPIF
+497 VLMVFCPIF

-514 IENPFED
+514 IKNPLKD
-521 IKKKLDS
+521 ISDKLNS

-540 LGGIGSYF
+540 LGGIGAYF

-560 SKTELSIRSTLMA
+560 SKTELSLRSTLMS
-573 LIGIRPRFK
+573 IMGIRPRFK
-582 EFMLGYPA
+582 EFILGFPS

-598 FLGLEKYSWILI
+598 YFKLEKYSWILI
-610 LCMSIGIADVTDTFA
+610 LCMSIGIADLTDTFA

-641 TLLGWGIGSI
+641 MFLGWIIGSI
-651 ILFVAYFIFSNFFQ
+651 ILFVGYAFYYFIL
-665 KKSKIEKD
+665 KKNKN

>member
-1 MDSLKKIFSDKIGKA
+1 MSSFKKIFADKIGKI
-16 MFVFVILS
+16 MLIFVILS
-24 FIIAILVTVQRHGIE
+24 FIMSVFVTIKRHE
-39 SSNRT
+39 VEKENKT
-44 VEITADYYALY
+44 VEITADYSALY

-69 SDFQDRGLSSVAF
+69 SDFQDKGLSSVAF
-82 SEDTIETLSRSG
+82 SEDTIETLNRSG
-94 IIRYFNGLAVKSELS
+94 LIRYFNGLSVKSELS
-109 EDVLHHIGKIEPEQT
+109 VDVLSHIGKIEPEET
-124 YLLVYSEDV
+124 YILVYSEDV
-133 LNQLKKFSFSSYTD
+133 LSQLKKFSFSSFTD

-155 ELSIEEPAVVKI
+155 EVSLDEPAVVKI

-177 GIGFSIKKIQECKKL
+177 GVGFSLKKIKECKKL

-202 NPNMNPESIRKFFS
+202 NPDMNPESIKRFFS
-216 ILKNECFADK
+216 ILKKEYFADK

-237 GFPSYLDYTVS
+237 GFPSYLEDTVS
-248 VLKELSL
+248 ILKELSL

-329 LNASEVN
+329 LNADEVN

-352 NIGMSKPFPKTDY
+352 NIGSAKPFPKTNY
-365 PNVYAFII
+365 PIFYAFVI
-373 SLGIASAFVLC
+373 SLGIASSLVLC
-384 CRKVFKRQKF
+384 CRKILNRHKF
-394 DYMILGLW
+394 DYIILGLW
-402 ALFSVLCLISG
+402 AIFSVICLISG

-422 AFMAGIIF
+422 AFMAGIVF

-443 KIIEKDLN
+443 DIINKN
-451 IVKSWLKS
+451 VKVGISWLKS
-459 SLVLV
+459 SFVLLT
-464 ISAFIASV
+464 SALIASV

-479 LLAGTE
+479 LLADTE
-485 FYVQADMFRGIK
+485 FYIQADMFRGIK
-497 ILMVFCPIF
+497 VLMVFCPIF

-514 IENPFED
+514 IKNPLKD
-521 IKKKLDS
+521 ISDKLNS
-528 FVKYSHALAVGI
+528 FVKYSHALAAGI
-540 LGGIGSYF
+540 LGGIGAYF

-560 SKTELSIRSTLMA
+560 SKTELSLRSTLMS
-573 LIGIRPRFK
+573 IMGIRPRFK
-582 EFMLGYPA
+582 EFILGFPS

-598 FLGLEKYSWILI
+598 YFKLEKYSWILI
-610 LCMSIGIADVTDTFA
+610 LCMSIGIADLTDTFA

-641 TLLGWGIGSI
+641 IFLGWIIGSI
-651 ILFVAYFIFSNFFQ
+651 ILFVGYAFYYFIL
-665 KKSKIEKD
+665 KKNKN